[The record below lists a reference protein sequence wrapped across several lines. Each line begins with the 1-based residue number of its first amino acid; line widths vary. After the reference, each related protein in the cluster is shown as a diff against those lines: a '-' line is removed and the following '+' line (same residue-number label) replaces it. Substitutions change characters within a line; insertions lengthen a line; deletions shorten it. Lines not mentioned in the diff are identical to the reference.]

1 MSPDFSKKTVETIGK
16 RAAFKCSNP
25 DCRVNTIGPDSVETR
40 TIKIGEAA
48 HIYGARKGAKRYNP
62 EMTDVA
68 RSEITNAIW
77 LCRNCHK
84 IIDTDE
90 KKYTQKLLFK
100 WREIHEEYITS
111 QLGSK
116 TDQLIYEEQKTHLEE
131 FDIYHPIIKRIII
144 DKPDAWEFQLTA
156 ELMRILNKPLF
167 RKLEDLRN
175 GLYLKEVKFIE
186 KELAFNWIQ
195 NRVTEMTNLIM
206 PLQGLIKV
214 LNESW
219 GKLGEAGDEKEIHHV
234 AKLIK
239 NYIEQVIKFEEKIR
253 FSVLPEDFKALAS
266 LLENAIGSQIEKLS
280 IIPDKLDEV
289 IEIAKNFD
297 KENDE
302 PITMKETIGFD
313 LPENWNERFTRELEK
328 LKYKLIK

>member
-1 MSPDFSKKTVETIGK
+1 MSPDFSNETVETIAK

-25 DCRVNTIGPDSVETR
+25 DCRVNTIGPDSVETK
-40 TIKIGEAA
+40 TVKIGEAA
-48 HIYGARKGAKRYNP
+48 HIFGARKGAKRFNP

-68 RSEITNAIW
+68 RAEITNAIW

-90 KKYTQKLLFK
+90 RKYTHNLLFK

-111 QLGSK
+111 QLGTK
-116 TDQLIYEEQKTHLEE
+116 TDLLIYEEQKTHLEE
-131 FDIYHPIIKRIII
+131 FKIYHPIIKRIII
-144 DKPDAWEFQLTA
+144 DKPKAWEYQLTA
-156 ELMRILNKPLF
+156 ELLRTLNKPLF
-167 RKLEDLRN
+167 RKLKDLRS

-186 KELAFNWIQ
+186 EELAFNWIQ

-206 PLQGLIKV
+206 PMQGLFKV

-219 GKLGEAGDEKEIHHV
+219 GKPGEAGDEKEIHHV
-234 AKLIK
+234 TKLIK
-239 NYIEQVIKFEEKIR
+239 DYIEQIINFEEKLR

-280 IIPDKLDEV
+280 IIPDKLDGI
-289 IEIAKNFD
+289 IEFAKNFD
-297 KENDE
+297 KETDE
-302 PITMKETIGFD
+302 PITIQETIEFN
-313 LPENWNERFTRELEK
+313 LPEKWNEQFTMELER